1 MAEYCQNPECC
12 YKKTT
17 SQIRGNKGN
26 KYYQSNKAHQYYYDM
41 FCSQGCFHKYFDIHK
56 QAIQNAIPEIGKQTV
71 EVENAWSFR
80 HEWTYNSGSDRDN
93 YFLVNKLMGI
103 RHTITREQAQTQE
116 QIDDGHGWRTKP
128 DSLARPLAEELG
140 LSKA

>member
-26 KYYQSNKAHQYYYDM
+26 KYYQSNKAHQYYYGM

-71 EVENAWSFR
+71 EVENAWAFR
-80 HEWTYNSGSDRDN
+80 HEWSYSSDERDS
-93 YFLVNKLMGI
+93 YFLVNKLMGVK
-103 RHTITREQAQTQE
+103 HTITREQAQTQE
-116 QIDDGHGWRTKP
+116 QIDADHSWRTIT
-128 DSLARPLAEELG
+128 DSQARELAVSLG
-140 LSKA
+140 LVS